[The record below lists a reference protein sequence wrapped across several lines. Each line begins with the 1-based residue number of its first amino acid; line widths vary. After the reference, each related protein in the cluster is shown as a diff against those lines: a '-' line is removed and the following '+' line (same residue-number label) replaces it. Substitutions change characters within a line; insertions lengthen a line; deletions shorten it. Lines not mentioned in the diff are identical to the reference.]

1 MQQLLFLL
9 AFGFGGVVIPSGTQL
24 SQESTVNRIRQEKA
38 FRTGGVQHE
47 CNAYAKLY
55 LRTIINAFTRKITF
69 FFDEFFILLSDK
81 L

>member
-1 MQQLLFLL
+1 MARKKLFAL
-9 AFGFGGVVIPSGTQL
+9 
-24 SQESTVNRIRQEKA
+24 
-38 FRTGGVQHE
+38 GGVQHE

-55 LRTIINAFTRKITF
+55 LRIIINAFTRKITF